1 MSISKKYAKSK
12 KITYG
17 IIVFTLFTF
26 LFFTRVDF
34 KLNHFFHDI
43 GSSIENLLIPNIKID
58 NSDILTGI
66 NQELI
71 EENKELKNLLSLELE
86 EYHVTYAKIIKRDIT
101 WYDELVINRG
111 SNHGIKLDM
120 AVVANGRLI
129 GRIITVNQYSST
141 VKLITSNQ
149 KDMKIA
155 VDIKNSDKTY
165 HAILDRYQ
173 EGFLYVSYNK
183 KEEVAVGD
191 KVYTNGLGGIYPSGI
206 YIGEV
211 SKIENDSLGL
221 QKQALVSI
229 GTDYDT
235 IRYIEVLSKEKVS

>member
-1 MSISKKYAKSK
+1 
-12 KITYG
+12 
-17 IIVFTLFTF
+17 
-26 LFFTRVDF
+26 
-34 KLNHFFHDI
+34 
-43 GSSIENLLIPNIKID
+43 
-58 NSDILTGI
+58 
-66 NQELI
+66 
-71 EENKELKNLLSLELE
+71 
-86 EYHVTYAKIIKRDIT
+86 
-101 WYDELVINRG
+101 
-111 SNHGIKLDM
+111 
-120 AVVANGRLI
+120 
-129 GRIITVNQYSST
+129 
-141 VKLITSNQ
+141 
-149 KDMKIA
+149 MKIA

-183 KEEVAVGD
+183 KEEVVVGD

-206 YIGEV
+206 YIGQV

>member
-1 MSISKKYAKSK
+1 MSVSKKYAKSK

-26 LFFTRVDF
+26 LFFTKVDF

-58 NSDILTGI
+58 NSNILTGI

-111 SNHGIKLDM
+111 SNHGIRLDM

-149 KDMKIA
+149 K
-155 VDIKNSDKTY
+155 
-165 HAILDRYQ
+165 
-173 EGFLYVSYNK
+173 GFLYVSYNK
-183 KEEVAVGD
+183 KEEVAIGD

-206 YIGEV
+206 YIGQV
-211 SKIENDSLGL
+211 SKIDNDSLGL